1 MIEAERK
8 VRVGGEEASK
18 QRTLQMNPQLNKYKK
33 QAIQHLLEGIPQLA
47 GGSPAAN
54 VKRENYSELMFLK

>member
-8 VRVGGEEASK
+8 VRVGREEKK

-33 QAIQHLLEGIPQLA
+33 KAIQHLLEEIPQLA
-47 GGSPAAN
+47 GGSPAVN
-54 VKRENYSELMFLK
+54 VKREIYSELMFLK